1 MESLGPDTCIRDQ
14 SFLWPFVENIHTFL
28 LTSEPEDDM
37 PEECLNSC
45 PYGQI
50 VVLEQQMREHDGTT

>member
-1 MESLGPDTCIRDQ
+1 MESLGPDTYIRDQ
-14 SFLWPFVENIHTFL
+14 SFLWPSVENIHTFL

-37 PEECLNSC
+37 LEERLNSY

-50 VVLEQQMREHDGTT
+50 AVLEQQ